1 MDNSNKHLL
10 YALILGLV
18 VLAIGYFWSFSLYG
32 GVAMIAT
39 LIVYVYY
46 ELKQEIREIG
56 NKEEETK

>member
-56 NKEEETK
+56 NKEAKQ

>member
-10 YALILGLV
+10 YALILGSI
-18 VLAIGYFWSFSLYG
+18 VLAVGYFWSFSLYG

-39 LIVYVYY
+39 LIFYVYY

-56 NKEEETK
+56 NKEEQQ

>member
-1 MDNSNKHLL
+1 M

-56 NKEEETK
+56 NKKEGS

>member
-10 YALILGLV
+10 YALILGSI
-18 VLAIGYFWSFSLYG
+18 VLAVGYFWSFSLYG

-39 LIVYVYY
+39 LIFYVYY

-56 NKEEETK
+56 NKEEI

>member
-56 NKEEETK
+56 NKKEETQ